1 VYALISN
8 DSFFYLFVINGG
20 VFLFHGKVVYIY
32 GYDDKSRWV
41 CYQVFAKYVLK
52 M

>member
-1 VYALISN
+1 MYALISN

-32 GYDDKSRWV
+32 MDMMISHDGFV
-41 CYQVFAKYVLK
+41 IKYLQN
-52 M
+52 MF